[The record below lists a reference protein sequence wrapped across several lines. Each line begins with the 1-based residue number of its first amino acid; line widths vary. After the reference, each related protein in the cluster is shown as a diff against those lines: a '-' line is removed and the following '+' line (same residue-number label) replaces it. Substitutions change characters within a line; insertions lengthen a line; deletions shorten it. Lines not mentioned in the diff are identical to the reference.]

1 MKNLILIVITITNL
15 VLQAQQPEAH
25 KVFKQKS
32 NNIVKNLVEDLGW
45 VKYDIDDSISLSF
58 SKHCDEVICFKNKNS
73 KLYLLLQE
81 DKNFKYTNL
90 IIELNDFIFKNHNKI
105 EPITFTKNIN
115 KYYLK
120 SAQIND
126 NEVLFIA
133 KNTYGEK

>member
-1 MKNLILIVITITNL
+1 MKNLILIVIIITNL

-32 NNIVKNLVEDLGW
+32 DDIVKNLVEDLGW
-45 VKYDIDDSISLSF
+45 VKQDINDSISLSF
-58 SKHCDEVICFKNKNS
+58 SKYCDKVMCFKNKNS
-73 KLYLLLQE
+73 KLYLLLQG

-133 KNTYGEK
+133 KNTHGEK